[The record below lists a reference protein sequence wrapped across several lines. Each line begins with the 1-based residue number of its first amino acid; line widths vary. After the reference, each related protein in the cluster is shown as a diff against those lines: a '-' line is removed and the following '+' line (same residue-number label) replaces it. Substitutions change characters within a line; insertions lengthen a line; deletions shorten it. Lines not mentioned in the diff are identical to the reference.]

1 MVKNDGTAARGA
13 LINGDYR
20 LAHDDTPLSLSLN
33 DG

>member
-20 LAHDDTPLSLSLN
+20 LAHDDSFVLSLN